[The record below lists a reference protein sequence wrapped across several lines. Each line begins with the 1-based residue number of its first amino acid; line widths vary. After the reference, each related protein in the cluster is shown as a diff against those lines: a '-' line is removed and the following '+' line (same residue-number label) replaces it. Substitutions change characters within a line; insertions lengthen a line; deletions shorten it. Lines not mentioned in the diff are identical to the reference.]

1 MCISMYLDV
10 LQFRTID
17 LLHKPW
23 WWIWLQIFFLHFKLF
38 CRPLSRGK
46 LRLSTN
52 KVHCYWRFSFRAQ
65 SIRVFYTVGPKDL
78 TFQGNRGKLPLTL
91 PLAWF
96 HNIELK
102 TVSKKFRI
110 KDSRL
115 WSPFSRF
122 QYLCNRSQLNI
133 MSFSSKENRKYYS
146 CDRCHVCWIKANTYP
161 VMQCKI
167 SAPKSMLKSDFQRM
181 PWHFDNTAISPR
193 EFCFSIYN

>member
-1 MCISMYLDV
+1 MCISMYLDI

-38 CRPLSRGK
+38 FRPLSRGK

-78 TFQGNRGKLPLTL
+78 TFQGNSLSHFRSHGFTTLNLKLSPKSS
-91 PLAWF
+91 
-96 HNIELK
+96 E
-102 TVSKKFRI
+102 I

-146 CDRCHVCWIKANTYP
+146 CDRCHVCLNQSQYISRDAMQNKRAKEHAQISFSTDALTLRLNT
-161 VMQCKI
+161 V
-167 SAPKSMLKSDFQRM
+167 
-181 PWHFDNTAISPR
+181 ISPR